1 MVAGRRMRLVRCI
14 LLTGLCYCLVLQT
27 LMVQSEMLAAAAA
40 DPQPVLCH
48 GNGDQNSPDSDGAFA
63 GCHFCCLP
71 TSYAA
76 LIPAANPCIPAA
88 AIAVAASPYPFFP
101 DSLTVTKPPPRGF
114 SRAPPHFA

>member
-1 MVAGRRMRLVRCI
+1 MVASRPMRWLRCV
-14 LLTGLCYCLVLQT
+14 LLAGLCYSLVLQAPLAQT
-27 LMVQSEMLAAAAA
+27 ARLAAAVA

-48 GNGDQNSPDSDGAFA
+48 GNGDRSSPDSDDAFA
-63 GCHFCCLP
+63 GYHFCCLL

-101 DSLTVTKPPPRGF
+101 DSRTVTKPPPRGF